1 MPFRATPTLIAIVA
15 GAFTSACVVVPVTTE
30 DYDAECQAI
39 THHMELR
46 TVQLA
51 AINQCNGQGCQVVII
66 AALGVTAAS
75 AIVSG
80 SIVVVG
86 NMAYWAERRTGCPAP
101 VSAPA

>member
-1 MPFRATPTLIAIVA
+1 MPFRAASAAIAVVA
-15 GAFTSACVVVPVTTE
+15 SALMSACVVLPVTTD

-39 THHMELR
+39 THHMELKA
-46 TVQLA
+46 VQVA

-80 SIVVVG
+80 SIVVIG
-86 NMAYWAERRTGCPAP
+86 NMVYWAERRTGCPAP
-101 VSAPA
+101 AMAPA

>member
-1 MPFRATPTLIAIVA
+1 MPFRAPSTLIAVVA
-15 GAFTSACVVVPVTTE
+15 GALMSACVVVPVTTE
-30 DYDAECQAI
+30 DYDADCQAI

-46 TVQLA
+46 TVQVA
-51 AINQCNGQGCQVVII
+51 AINQCNGQGCQVVIV

-86 NMAYWAERRTGCPAP
+86 NMVYWAERRTGCPAP
-101 VSAPA
+101 VAAPA